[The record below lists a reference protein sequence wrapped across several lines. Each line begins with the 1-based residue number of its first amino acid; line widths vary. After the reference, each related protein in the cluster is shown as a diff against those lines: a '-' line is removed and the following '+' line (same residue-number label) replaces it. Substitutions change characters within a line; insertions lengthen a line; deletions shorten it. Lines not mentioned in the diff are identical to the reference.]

1 LQFAAFLCLFL
12 VHAGISQPRFYE
24 NGQPTRTGPDAA
36 IFPETSYRTK
46 IDLSGQWNYTLD
58 DQTWSIVAVPSAY
71 DFSGRVTFQRE
82 FEITSDMLDKF
93 TFSLVAYGIN
103 YQSEITINGNFI
115 GRHSGGYSSFIF
127 SIPQNILQVGK
138 QNSIKVLV
146 DNELTPKTTLPLR
159 QQVGGWRTYGGIF
172 RDIYILATPKLF
184 VENIGVRTEI
194 VNDAKGELKSAKII
208 VRSEITDHDA
218 QATSGNG
225 MLGFQVEADDKL
237 SGEMVGRSGIIPIA
251 PQLNKSIQSNA
262 EVVIAGPKLWSPET
276 PDLYVIKCQLV
287 HVLNKDVNILDEFAS
302 DVGIRATSWK
312 NGKLIVNGTE
322 VSLKG
327 VLWQEDH
334 STFAS
339 AMTYE
344 ALEHDVASIK
354 ALGANLIRFLYP
366 PHPYMLNL
374 CDRYGILAMEEIPL
388 RGVPAEIL
396 MKDYYQD
403 LALTY
408 IREMVDRD
416 KNHVCI
422 LAWGIGDEFETTPT
436 TADYINAARNLIKS
450 IDPRNVYFAS
460 PRIKVQNFDYVDLVA
475 LNTYGVDAKELN
487 ELLKRYKATGSDK
500 PLIVARYGRD
510 IEPGNRNGYSDP
522 LSMESQARYIMQCF
536 NVMKDSKIAG
546 SILWSF
552 NDWHT
557 DRAALTAHSNDAFLA
572 TMGIVS
578 YEREKRPAY
587 DVARALFNDEKV
599 QALPVGNYSSGSP
612 IVFVIVGFIIL
623 VSFAFVY
630 NSNRRFREAVNR
642 SLFRTYNFF
651 ADVRDQRILTYGHS
665 LILAAIISLTMATVM
680 SSIFTH
686 YRENLLLDN
695 LLSQI
700 LSDDMKIWLI
710 QLVWHPFKFIL
721 MIGGFFLI
729 AFFVLSLVIQI
740 LSMMVRTRV
749 LFYHAFSITVWS
761 MLPYVLLIP
770 VAMIMFRLMESD
782 AYIMPIFFVLII
794 MKIWVLLRLLKG
806 ISIIYDVY
814 PMKVYAIG
822 ALVIIVAT
830 AALYGYLDYEK
841 STTVYLKYMMQSI
854 KNSV

>member
-1 LQFAAFLCLFL
+1 M
-12 VHAGISQPRFYE
+12 
-24 NGQPTRTGPDAA
+24 
-36 IFPETSYRTK
+36 FPETSYRTK

-58 DQTWSIVAVPSAY
+58 EQTWSIVAVPSAY

-127 SIPQNILQVGK
+127 SIPQNLLQVGK

-184 VENIGVRTEI
+184 IENIGVRTEI
-194 VNDAKGELKSAKII
+194 VNDVKGELKSAKII

-251 PQLNKSIQSNA
+251 PQLNKSVQANA
-262 EVVIAGPKLWSPET
+262 EVVIAGPKLWFPET
-276 PDLYVIKCQLV
+276 PDLYVIKCQIV
-287 HVLNKDVNILDEFAS
+287 HVLNKDVNVLDEYAS
-302 DVGIRATSWK
+302 DVGIRTASWK
-312 NGKLIVNGTE
+312 NGRLIVNGTE
-322 VSLKG
+322 ISLKG

-388 RGVPAEIL
+388 RDVPAEIL

-403 LALTY
+403 IALSY

-422 LAWGIGDEFETTPT
+422 FAWGIGDEFETTPA

-460 PRIKVQNFDYVDLVA
+460 PRIKDQNFEYVDLVA
-475 LNTYGVDAKELN
+475 LNTYGIDAKELN

-546 SILWSF
+546 SVLWSF

-630 NSNRRFREAVNR
+630 NSNRRFRDAVNR

-680 SSIFTH
+680 SSFFAH
-686 YRENLLLDN
+686 YRDNLLLDN

-700 LSDDMKIWLI
+700 LSDEMKIWLI

-721 MIGGFFLI
+721 IIGGFFLI
-729 AFFVLSLVIQI
+729 ALFVLSLVVQI

-782 AYIMPIFFVLII
+782 VYIMPIFFIIII
-794 MKIWVLLRLLKG
+794 MKVWVLLRLLKG

-822 ALVIIVAT
+822 VLVIIVAT